1 MTTMMRRLWIED
13 EGRNIAEY
21 TVMLAVII
29 VVVVSAVRLL
39 GSN

>member
-1 MTTMMRRLWIED
+1 MTALMRRLWIED
-13 EGRNIAEY
+13 DGRNIAEY
-21 TVMLAVII
+21 AVMLAVIV